1 MSKKL
6 LLFIVLILTMIPVS
20 HTYIPDPGNISP
32 SYPVNH
38 HQIDNYLGEFYSALK
53 SEVPKPEYEVFK
65 KALTGFFNLKA
76 DNRIKKN
83 LLTIIDFSLSSNLER
98 MWIVDIN
105 RMKVIHYGL
114 VAHGRNSGEEFAR
127 HFSNIS
133 SSWQSSLGF
142 YLTDGI
148 YWGKHGM
155 SLYLD
160 GLEPGV
166 NDKARAR
173 TIVMHSADYVSKE
186 FIRNFGRLGRSFGC
200 PSIPLDNHKEIITML
215 SGRSCLYIHYPD
227 EEYHAG
233 SRMLTRETAMSGL
246 IRYLNNNPGMSE
258 RLPGLSGQIFI
269 TDLHKGVVSAP
280 GQ

>member
-20 HTYIPDPGNISP
+20 HTEIPNSGKDNPIYQGN
-32 SYPVNH
+32 H
-38 HQIDNYLGEFYSALK
+38 LQIDNYLGEFYRALK

-76 DNRIKKN
+76 DNRVKKN
-83 LLTIIDFSLSSNLER
+83 LLTIIDFSLSSSRER
-98 MWIVDIN
+98 MWIVDID
-105 RMKVIHYGL
+105 RMKVIHYSL
-114 VAHGRNSGEEFAR
+114 VAHGRNSGEEYAR
-127 HFSNIS
+127 RFSNIS

-160 GLEPGV
+160 GIEPGI
-166 NDKARAR
+166 NDKARER
-173 TIVMHSADYVSKE
+173 TIVMHSADYVSTE

-200 PSIPLDNHKEIITML
+200 PSIPLDNHKEIITTL

-227 EEYHAG
+227 KEYHAA
-233 SRMLTRETAMSGL
+233 SRMLTGETAMPGL
-246 IRYLNNNPGMSE
+246 VSYLNENPVILE
-258 RLPGLSGQIFI
+258 KLPGLSGQPFI
-269 TDLHKGVVSAP
+269 TDLHKGVLPP
-280 GQ
+280 GH

>member
-6 LLFIVLILTMIPVS
+6 LLLIVLLLNMIPVS
-20 HTYIPDPGNISP
+20 HTYIQDSGNDNS
-32 SYPVNH
+32 SYSGNH
-38 HQIDNYLGEFYSALK
+38 PQIDNYLGAFYRALK
-53 SEVPKPEYEVFK
+53 SDVPKPEYEVFN

-76 DNRIKKN
+76 DNRVSKN

-98 MWIVDIN
+98 MWIVDVN
-105 RMKVIHYGL
+105 RMKVIHYSL

-127 HFSNIS
+127 QFSNIA

-160 GLEPGV
+160 GVEPGV

-186 FIRNFGRLGRSFGC
+186 YIRNFGRLGRSFGC
-200 PSIPLDNHKEIITML
+200 PSIPLENHKEIITMI

-227 EEYHAG
+227 KEYHAG
-233 SRMLTRETAMSGL
+233 SRMMKSETAMSGL
-246 IRYLNNNPGMSE
+246 VRYLNENPDISE
-258 RLPGLSGQIFI
+258 RLPGLLQQTYI
-269 TDLHKGVVSAP
+269 TDLHQGESVS
-280 GQ
+280 GL